1 MSTTVSSSNLDS
13 IYKTIILQTL
23 EAEKQPLKRLT
34 TRQDEISVQR
44 AIYTD
49 LNNLLGK
56 LQTSLHN
63 LLSNKPSYALNGGR
77 STRVIPAVSGSSV
90 LTASAGSSAAA
101 AGYEINVTSLARAH
115 RVRSDAVEYSNQP
128 LGLSGAI
135 RLGGLAEAAFNAP
148 LTGGGIIAF
157 ETSTLLDGK
166 AALAKDTYFVETRQQ
181 DGVWQFRLVN
191 SQGEA
196 QSIRTASGSYTSD
209 WQAVPAEPGWVDTG
223 RGVKIEFDPATLAAK
238 SRITGAVSLGY
249 TPQGA
254 LINIAEG
261 DSLADMVSKI
271 NTAAYAEGSKVSATI
286 VNNQLVLTNQRSG
299 EGNSIL
305 AADESGSVLHGL
317 GILQSGGFK
326 NVLQAATDALF
337 SVNGVSVR
345 RSRNDGLT
353 DVIYGVTLNL
363 SLDAE
368 GKSAQLMVEED
379 LAADVRTVQNFLD
392 QFNAL
397 QKYLADKTATVKK
410 DDGTYSRGSLA
421 GDTMFRGLRMDM
433 LRQFEMRYASGSTY
447 SRLNDIG
454 LKLDGDLKAVVS
466 DRAALENALKNDRA
480 GVKALLDAA
489 LGSLDAR
496 VNQFTGSGGYISG
509 AQKAMDD
516 QIDAAKRAIQAMNQ
530 RLAQREQSLI
540 QQFAE
545 LQAQMTTMLY
555 TQQQMGTIYGSY
567 FRSG

>member
-23 EAEKQPLKRLT
+23 EAERQPLRRLT
-34 TRQDEISVQR
+34 TRRDEFSVQR

-63 LLSNKPSYALNGGR
+63 LLSSKPTYALNGGR
-77 STRVIPAVSGSSV
+77 STQVIPAVSGSSV
-90 LTASAGSSAAA
+90 LTASAGSSAAP

-128 LGLSGAI
+128 LGMSGAI
-135 RLGGLAEAAFNAP
+135 RLGGLADAALSAP
-148 LTGGGIIAF
+148 LTGSGI
-157 ETSTLLDGK
+157 TGYQT
-166 AALAKDTYFVETRQQ
+166 AAPMDNQSALGRDTYSIETRQQ
-181 DGVWQFRLVN
+181 DGAWQFRLVN

-196 QSIRTASGSYTSD
+196 QSIRAAGGNYSSE
-209 WQAVPAEPGWVDTG
+209 WQATPLEPGWVDTG
-223 RGVKIEFDPATLAAK
+223 RGLRIEFDPAALAARTR
-238 SRITGAVSLGY
+238 SSGAASLVY

-254 LINIAEG
+254 LVSITEG
-261 DSLADMVSKI
+261 DSLADVVSKI
-271 NTAAYAEGSKVSATI
+271 NAAGYAEGSKVSATI

-305 AADESGSVLHGL
+305 AVDESGSVLHGL
-317 GILQSGGFK
+317 GILQGGAFK
-326 NVLQAATDALF
+326 NVLQSAADALF
-337 SVNGVSVR
+337 TVNGVSVR
-345 RSRNDGLT
+345 RARNDGLT
-353 DVIYGVTLNL
+353 NVIHGVTLNL
-363 SLDAE
+363 TPDAE
-368 GKSAQLMVEED
+368 GKSAQLSIEED
-379 LAADVRTVQNFLD
+379 LAADARTVQSFLD

-397 QKYLADKTATVKK
+397 QKYLAEKTATIKK
-410 DDGTYSRGSLA
+410 DDGSYSRGSLA

-433 LRQFEMRYASGSTY
+433 LRQMEMRYATGSAFT
-447 SRLNDIG
+447 RLSDIG
-454 LKLDGDLKAVVS
+454 LKLDGDLKAVIG
-466 DRAALENALKNDRA
+466 DRAALENALKNNRV

-496 VNQFTGSGGYISG
+496 VNQFTGTSGYISG
-509 AQKAMDD
+509 AQKAVDD
-516 QIDAAKRAIQAMNQ
+516 QIDAAKKAIEAMNL

-555 TQQQMGTIYGSY
+555 YQQQMNAIYGL
-567 FRSG
+567 